1 MDENDYFDE
10 LEDFADPLDDLIAL
24 FEDAPKESVKIL
36 NIPKYKKMLAAASQ
50 LRYLLNMAGEAGEVE
65 VDILDEFDM
74 GSISAEIT
82 SFTVYEPVLFGE
94 LVRGA
99 DNFDIYPLVNGN
111 IKIDIAFQSVLI
123 TIG

>member
-10 LEDFADPLDDLIAL
+10 FEDFADPLDDLIAL
-24 FEDAPKESVKIL
+24 FEDTPKESVKIL

-50 LRYLLNMAGEAGEVE
+50 LRCLLNMAGEAGEVE

-82 SFTVYEPVLFGE
+82 SFTVYEPLLFGD

>member
-24 FEDAPKESVKIL
+24 FEDTPKESVKIL

>member
-50 LRYLLNMAGEAGEVE
+50 LRYLLNMAGEAGKVE

-111 IKIDIAFQSVLI
+111 IKLDIAFQSVLI